1 MVNLLLTCC
10 VALLA
15 TVAELWHGLRIR
27 RLSPLAFGAALKPQ
41 HARYA
46 FTWSTVAGVL
56 RVVSLTAICWGL
68 LTLLSIDP
76 KVHQRVSAE
85 QDRNSHLV
93 IVLDVS
99 PSMRL
104 QDAGPEKDQTRRKRT
119 FAIMQS
125 FFKRAGIGDYKVS
138 VIGVYTGAKPVV
150 VDTTDLEVVR
160 NILNELPLEY
170 AFTAGKTDIFA
181 GLQTAAD
188 IARPWN
194 PRSTVLLVLTDGDTV
209 PPTGMPKM
217 PASVAKVVVIGVG
230 DPVKGQ
236 FIAGQQSR
244 QDVSTLRQIAG
255 RLQGTYHNGN
265 ENHIGTAL
273 IKEIAASQSNST
285 DERLTLRDLALLAC
299 GGGAATYAL
308 LPLILHFLGSLWNPG
323 VPATRDRQRSTAD
336 RQPSTTQQA
345 SL

>member
-1 MVNLLLTCC
+1 MVILLITCC

-15 TVAELWHGLRIR
+15 LAAETWHGLRIR
-27 RLSPLAFGAALKPQ
+27 RLSPLAFGAALYPQ
-41 HARYA
+41 RARYA
-46 FTWSTVAGVL
+46 FTWATVAGVL
-56 RVVSLTAICWGL
+56 RVLSLTAICWGL

-76 KVHQRVSAE
+76 KVHQRVSADQE
-85 QDRNSHLV
+85 RDSHLV

-104 QDAGPEKDQTRRKRT
+104 KDAGPEQDQTRRQRT
-119 FAIMQS
+119 FSIMQS
-125 FFKRAGIGDYKVS
+125 FFKRAGIGDYKVT
-138 VIGVYTGAKPVV
+138 VIGVYTDAKPVV

-181 GLQTAAD
+181 GLKTAAEL
-188 IARPWN
+188 ARPWN
-194 PRSTVLLVLTDGDTV
+194 PRSTVLLVLTDGDSV

-236 FIAGQQSR
+236 FIAGEQSR

-265 ENHIGTAL
+265 ENHLGTAL
-273 IKEIAASQSNST
+273 IKEIAASQSKSA

-299 GGGAATYAL
+299 SVGAAIYAL
-308 LPLILHFLGSLWNPG
+308 LPLLLHFLGSLWNPG
-323 VPATRDRQRSTAD
+323 VPRQRKRSGSAQERQVAST
-336 RQPSTTQQA
+336 R
-345 SL
+345 